1 MEEKTDLSRI
11 IKKEKMTDCWLNVLI
26 IVIIIIWILLS
37 LIFLIRDIQLG
48 QEIKVFLITEMEQF

>member
-11 IKKEKMTDCWLNVLI
+11 IKKGEMTDRWLNVV
-26 IVIIIIWILLS
+26 VIIIIITWILLS

-48 QEIKVFLITEMEQF
+48 QEIKAFKAEMEQF